1 MPIAQYQHGILQ
13 AWAAELP
20 LRHQGVLIAAVRG
33 CDGTPKE
40 NSAKPI
46 IRALRGAFLNPFDE
60 RAMSLSSSFMTH
72 SFEEYQLVH
81 FLKDWDHYPMHFIQ
95 HLLHGCQVI
104 GYKHPNGTKRT
115 AFFLAYNRMVRK
127 LHLIPESCEEMDK
140 RLCEDRIAL
149 YAAANPPE

>member
-1 MPIAQYQHGILQ
+1 MSYPQYGSILQ
-13 AWAAELP
+13 NWVVDLP

-46 IRALRGAFLNPFDE
+46 VRALRGAFLNPADE
-60 RAMSLSSSFMTH
+60 REMCLPSSFMTH
-72 SFEEYQLVH
+72 SFEEYQLVT

-95 HLLHGCQVI
+95 HLMHACQVI
-104 GYKHPNGTKRT
+104 GYKHPIPSKRSD
-115 AFFLAYNRMVRK
+115 FGGAYFRMVMK
-127 LHLIPESCEEMDK
+127 LHLNPESCEEMDK